1 MERSMNEFEKQQTQD
16 VEISELV
23 NAVKPY
29 SLLIIVVM
37 VSAAILSFLYTK
49 IAITPIYESSATM
62 IVNNRQSEGNRG
74 ITNDDINS
82 AKGLANVYGVII
94 KSDSVM
100 APVNDKLNLGMMTK
114 ALSDSVKV
122 SSVDNTQ
129 VMKVSVRHNNPKTAH
144 AIASAIVEIAP
155 NKIVEMVEAG
165 SVKVISNPIEPSNPV
180 SPNTM
185 RNVMLASVG
194 AAIITVA
201 GIIIRHLMDKTFKR
215 VDDLENALDLPVLGV
230 IPDVSNLARK

>member
-1 MERSMNEFEKQQTQD
+1 MNEFEKQQTQD

-23 NAVKPY
+23 NAVKPH
-29 SLLIIVVM
+29 SLLIIMVM
-37 VSAAILSFLYTK
+37 AGAAILSLLYTK

-100 APVNDKLNLGMMTK
+100 APVNDKLDLKMTTK
-114 ALSDSVKV
+114 ALSEGVKV

-129 VMKVSVRHNNPKTAH
+129 VMRISVRHNNPETAQ
-144 AIASAIVEIAP
+144 AIAGAIVEIAP

-165 SVKVISNPIEPSNPV
+165 SVKVISNPTTPSKPV

-185 RNVMLASVG
+185 RNVMLASAG
-194 AAIITVA
+194 AAILTIA
-201 GIIIRHLMDKTFKR
+201 GIVIRHLMDKTFKR

-230 IPDVSNLARK
+230 IPDVSVSTRK

>member
-1 MERSMNEFEKQQTQD
+1 MNEFEKQQTQD

-23 NAVKPY
+23 NAVKPHH
-29 SLLIIVVM
+29 LLIIVVM

-114 ALSDSVKV
+114 ALSDSC
-122 SSVDNTQ
+122 
-129 VMKVSVRHNNPKTAH
+129 
-144 AIASAIVEIAP
+144 
-155 NKIVEMVEAG
+155 
-165 SVKVISNPIEPSNPV
+165 
-180 SPNTM
+180 
-185 RNVMLASVG
+185 
-194 AAIITVA
+194 
-201 GIIIRHLMDKTFKR
+201 
-215 VDDLENALDLPVLGV
+215 
-230 IPDVSNLARK
+230 